1 MDSQSTMHAYLD
13 WAKGRLDEIDATLG
27 SFESSATKL
36 QADTRTKAESAL
48 ANMRTARDAFRKS
61 MKDYGQASEA
71 SLNCSKEALESQ
83 WNAFEASVQT
93 YLDSTGKQVK
103 DQQAAF
109 LARAAAQRKAWQEL
123 IDTFHRSTASFA
135 ADRRDDMEK
144 VLERMT
150 TEADAAKIKLDKLNK
165 AGSESWAAMKSAL
178 SETRDAMDRAQKAA
192 LDAFKR
198 AS

>member
-13 WAKGRLDEIDATLG
+13 WAKGRLDEIDATLV

-71 SLNCSKEALESQ
+71 SLNRSKEALESQ

-93 YLDSTGKQVK
+93 YLNSTGKQVK

-109 LARAAAQRKAWQEL
+109 LARAAAQRKAWQES
-123 IDTFHRSTASFA
+123 IDTVQRSTASFA

-150 TEADAAKIKLDKLNK
+150 TEADAAKTKLDKLNK

>member
-1 MDSQSTMHAYLD
+1 M
-13 WAKGRLDEIDATLG
+13 
-27 SFESSATKL
+27 
-36 QADTRTKAESAL
+36 
-48 ANMRTARDAFRKS
+48 
-61 MKDYGQASEA
+61 
-71 SLNCSKEALESQ
+71 
-83 WNAFEASVQT
+83 
-93 YLDSTGKQVK
+93 
-103 DQQAAF
+103 
-109 LARAAAQRKAWQEL
+109 ARAAAQGKAWQES

-150 TEADAAKIKLDKLNK
+150 TEADAAKVKLDKLNK
-165 AGSESWAAMKSAL
+165 AGSKAWAAMKSAL

>member
-13 WAKGRLDEIDATLG
+13 WAKGRLD
-27 SFESSATKL
+27 ESSATKL

-71 SLNCSKEALESQ
+71 ALARSKEALESQ

-109 LARAAAQRKAWQEL
+109 LARAAAQRKAWQES

-144 VLERMT
+144 VLDCMT
-150 TEADAAKIKLDKLNK
+150 TEADAANVKLDKLNK